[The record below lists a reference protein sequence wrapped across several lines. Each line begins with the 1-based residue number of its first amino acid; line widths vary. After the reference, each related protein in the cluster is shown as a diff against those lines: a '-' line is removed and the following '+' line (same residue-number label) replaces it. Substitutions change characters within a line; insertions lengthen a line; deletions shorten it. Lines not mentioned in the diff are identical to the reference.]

1 MTTIKENIF
10 QTQLVPAGQLLETM
24 LKLPMGALHPGLHSF
39 SNRQRLSNDVFD
51 ALAIAVCYVVHP
63 HTGDVSKVGAAIGG
77 LIQKMTYVFEAITA
91 TKPGPVLETFGVR
104 MRRSIQDTNLEF
116 VKRYDQF
123 LTLLPELCSAIHVA
137 CQYEPAKREEWL
149 RSMTSPST
157 SLTAGGRL
165 NRWRTFVR
173 NLSWETTAEM
183 LNVKAKL
190 AAEGRLYSHPLSS
203 EVGKQ
208 HAQALWSTVFAEVA
222 NAEVLMEK
230 GTSPTG
236 LVPISEGVTVTMT
249 ADRLME
255 VSSRFNPGARLTKE
269 TTESIGKLS
278 NQGKSVPETL
288 ALETAPRQF
297 LEKTDVAGLANLV
310 SQATAWLAEQH
321 EKQEELQRQYD
332 VWVADE
338 KLQVVRFKLNAHFSP
353 EERELIRKALSAE
366 APTS

>member
-1 MTTIKENIF
+1 VTTIKENIF
-10 QTQLVPAGQLLETM
+10 RTQLVPAGQLLETM
-24 LKLPMGALHPGLHSF
+24 LKLPMGTLHPGLHSF

-63 HTGDVSKVGAAIGG
+63 HTTDVSKVGAAIGS
-77 LIQKMTYVFEAITA
+77 LIQNMTRVFETITA
-91 TKPGPVLETFGVR
+91 AGPILETFGVR
-104 MRRSIQDTNLEF
+104 TRRSSQGTNLEF

-123 LTLLPELCSAIHVA
+123 LTLLPELCTAIHVA

-173 NLSWETTAEM
+173 NLSWETTAAL
-183 LNVKAKL
+183 LNVKEKL

-203 EVGKQ
+203 DVGKL
-208 HAQALWSTVFAEVA
+208 HAQALWDTVFDEVA
-222 NAEVLMEK
+222 KAEVLMKK

-249 ADRLME
+249 ADRLLE
-255 VSSRFNPGARLTKE
+255 VSCRFNPGARLTKE

-297 LEKTDVAGLANLV
+297 LEKTDVAGLAELV
-310 SQATAWLAEQH
+310 SRATAWLGEQTA
-321 EKQEELQRQYD
+321 KQEKLQLQYD

-338 KLQVVRFKLNAHFSP
+338 KLQVVRSKLNAHFSP
-353 EERELIRKALSAE
+353 EERALLRQALSAE
-366 APTS
+366 GSTS